1 MIPYFECP
9 FMNLEYANSIITI
22 RRHYLSRKGRASLE
36 YKQARKKAHELREW
50 ANLNE
55 DKVVTWTKTD
65 MSDED
70 WQEMAESSWKLV
82 LEKEQEYCQ
91 EENSFEE
98 SVDFD
103 LEDGILNDIENLLGE

>member
-9 FMNLEYANSIITI
+9 FMNLEYASSILTV
-22 RRHYLSRKGRASLE
+22 RRLNLSRKGRQQQE
-36 YKQARKKAHELREW
+36 YKQAKKKAQEFREW
-50 ANLNE
+50 ANLNT
-55 DKVVTWTKTD
+55 DKVVSWTTHS

-70 WQEMAESSWKLV
+70 WQEVAESSWKLV

-103 LEDGILNDIENLLGE
+103 LEDGILSDIENLLGE

>member
-1 MIPYFECP
+1 
-9 FMNLEYANSIITI
+9 
-22 RRHYLSRKGRASLE
+22 
-36 YKQARKKAHELREW
+36 
-50 ANLNE
+50 
-55 DKVVTWTKTD
+55 

-103 LEDGILNDIENLLGE
+103 LEDGILSDIENLIGE